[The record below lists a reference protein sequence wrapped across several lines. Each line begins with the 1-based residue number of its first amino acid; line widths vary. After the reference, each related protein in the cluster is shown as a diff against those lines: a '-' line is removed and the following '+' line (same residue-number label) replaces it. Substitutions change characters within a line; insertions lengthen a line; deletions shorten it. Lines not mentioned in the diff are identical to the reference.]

1 MRTMQSDEQ
10 LIDQFLAGPK
20 DDSEI
25 AFEILVERYGPMVL
39 RVCRRVLRR
48 DPDAEDAFQATF
60 LALARK
66 VGTIRDRRM
75 LASWLQEVAFRS
87 ALRERARANRDRAT
101 DPRSVAMSVFGN
113 ASGDSDELVSSN
125 DLRPVLYEEINELP
139 EKYGVAVILGYLE
152 GKSNSEVADLLKW
165 PVGTVK
171 GRLSR
176 ARDMLRTRLSR
187 RGFDPEDVCSSSAE
201 PVSGPPRGPV

>member
-1 MRTMQSDEQ
+1 
-10 LIDQFLAGPK
+10 
-20 DDSEI
+20 
-25 AFEILVERYGPMVL
+25 
-39 RVCRRVLRR
+39 
-48 DPDAEDAFQATF
+48 
-60 LALARK
+60 
-66 VGTIRDRRM
+66 M

-101 DPRSVAMSVFGN
+101 DPRSVAMSVSGN
-113 ASGDSDELVSSN
+113 ASGDSDELLSSN

-152 GKSNSEVADLLKW
+152 GKSNCEVADLLKW

-176 ARDMLRTRLSR
+176 ARDMLRARLSR
-187 RGFDPEDVCSSSAE
+187 RGLEPEEIRCS
-201 PVSGPPRGPV
+201 